1 MPDTNLPDP
10 LFLSDTASIAW
21 HLEGDIPSV
30 ELWMGE
36 GDCIVLAHDQ
46 IGEVATTITD
56 DGDVV
61 CEVVGGQDFIAM
73 AAQLLRLRGYADDW
87 WSDED
92 GTTEYVR
99 IGPWLLTV
107 ADRYESPIH
116 MVFTSN
122 DEAQRN
128 LESWVR
134 ALGGQP
140 R

>member
-1 MPDTNLPDP
+1 MPDLPDP

-21 HLEGDIPSV
+21 HEDGDIVSV

-36 GDCIVLAHDQ
+36 GDCIVLAHDH

-73 AAQLLRLRGYADDW
+73 AAQLLRLRGYADNAW
-87 WSDED
+87 CSED

-107 ADRYESPIH
+107 ADRHESPVH
-116 MVFTSN
+116 MVFPS
-122 DEAQRN
+122 DEDAQRN
-128 LESWVR
+128 LEAWVR
-134 ALGGQP
+134 ALGGTVA